1 MTHTSHSHPYNKPA
15 ELAAMMRLLAEAR
28 SRPSFFATLREVLP
42 YLLPDMHIVI
52 LANEPYDDEFVL
64 LTSGDDASAPP
75 SGTFTLAGF
84 TAWLSSRGYG
94 VVSTL
99 PLCGAGRQLGWLL
112 LARPHDP
119 LDSDAL
125 ALAGQLAALIA
136 MRLIY
141 DRYQDDLAERDTYSA
156 LLEQRLREVEMV
168 RQRATMAAGAA
179 HDIAN
184 LFTAISGYVEL
195 LQQSAPVAL
204 YPDLQAI
211 ARAANDGQQLLRRL
225 LAIHMLKP
233 GITPMPIILLP
244 TVVRDAIK
252 LTQPFWEPRTDILVK
267 TTLAPVPPTRG
278 NAVELRAVLINLI
291 VNAIAAMPAGG
302 ALTVRSFAIGQQVLV
317 AVADTGEGIARE
329 HQDMIF
335 QPFVTMRAG
344 GSGLGLSVSRA
355 IVESYGGTLTVES
368 TPGAGATFTLAL
380 PAIRSLE
387 MLHETQPALVKPY
400 AM

>member
-1 MTHTSHSHPYNKPA
+1 MTHASHSHPHNKPA
-15 ELAAMMRLLAEAR
+15 ELAAIMRLLAETR
-28 SRPSFFATLREVLP
+28 SHSSFFATLREVLP
-42 YLLPDMHIVI
+42 RLLPDTRIDI
-52 LANEPYDDEFVL
+52 LANEPYDGDFIL
-64 LTSGDDASAPP
+64 LTSGAEAHAPLPGAYTFASFA
-75 SGTFTLAGF
+75 
-84 TAWLSSRGYG
+84 AWLNGQGYREIAK
-94 VVSTL
+94 L
-99 PLCGAGRQLGWLL
+99 PLCGAGKQLGWLL
-112 LARPHDP
+112 LARQHTP
-119 LDSDAL
+119 LESDAL

-136 MRLIY
+136 MRLVY
-141 DRYQDDLAERDTYSA
+141 DQCHDNLAERDTYSA

-184 LFTAISGYVEL
+184 LFTAIGGYVEL
-195 LQQSAPVAL
+195 LQQSAPTML
-204 YPDLQAI
+204 HPDLQAI

-225 LAIHMLKP
+225 LAMHMPKP

-244 TVVRDAIK
+244 TVVRDAVK
-252 LTQPFWEPRTDILVK
+252 LTQPFWEPRADIVLK

-302 ALTVRSFAIGQQVLV
+302 TLVLRSFAIGQHVLV

-368 TPGAGATFTLAL
+368 APGAGATFTLAL
-380 PAIRSLE
+380 PAVRSLE
-387 MLHETQPALVKPY
+387 TLYETQPALVKPY
-400 AM
+400 AL